1 MGKPCVKGVMSHA
14 RGPSRAGLPSDGL
27 GEPSPAFTYA
37 HTPDLP
43 KRMEAMSDGFVGTT
57 YRFLDVG
64 EAARFL
70 GVSPK
75 SLYAWVSQRQ
85 IPYRKAGRRLLFL
98 ESELVEWTCPSVKS
112 LEGPKAKRSRR
123 DRCTW

>member
-1 MGKPCVKGVMSHA
+1 MDYGTGVTGH
-14 RGPSRAGLPSDGL
+14 
-27 GEPSPAFTYA
+27 
-37 HTPDLP
+37 
-43 KRMEAMSDGFVGTT
+43 
-57 YRFLDVG
+57 RFLNVQ

-75 SLYAWVSQRQ
+75 SLYAWVSQRR

-112 LEGPKAKRSRR
+112 REGPKAKRPRR
-123 DRCTW
+123 DRCAW